1 MTREVFLARL
11 RSRLADPAP
20 PGVAHPPAP
29 APASVPRVDYP
40 PDPRSLEQRFAD
52 ELAAVNGR
60 VATPE
65 QLPGLLE
72 ELGVRTAVVLDERVA
87 LPPGIERLPLERTE
101 EADAGFTAAVAACAV
116 TGTVVV
122 ADEYRLASLLPRVH
136 VVAVPRDALVETP
149 GDVLRDL
156 NRLFGDGLPSAFA
169 LASGPSRSADIA
181 GEVVY
186 GVHGPLAV
194 IALFV

>member
-1 MTREVFLARL
+1 MNREAFLGRL

-29 APASVPRVDYP
+29 PPATVPRVGYP
-40 PDPRSLEQRFAD
+40 PDPRSLEQRFAA
-52 ELAAVNGR
+52 ELSAVRGR
-60 VATPE
+60 VAT
-65 QLPGLLE
+65 LE
-72 ELGVRTAVVLDERVA
+72 ELPGQLEALEVRTAVTTDERIA
-87 LPPGIERLPLERTE
+87 LPDGIERLPLERVA
-101 EADAGFTAAVAACAV
+101 EADAGFTTARAACAV

-122 ADEYRLASLLPRVH
+122 ADEFKLASLLPRVH
-136 VVAVPRDALVETP
+136 VVAVPRDRLVETP
-149 GDVLRDL
+149 GDILRDL
-156 NRLFGDGLPSAFA
+156 PSLFPEGLPSAFA

>member
-1 MTREVFLARL
+1 MNRDLFLSRL
-11 RSRLADPAP
+11 AARLADPAP

-29 APASVPRVDYP
+29 PPATVPRVDYP
-40 PDPRSLEQRFAD
+40 PDPRSLEERFAA
-52 ELAAVNGR
+52 ELDAVHGR
-60 VATPE
+60 VAT
-65 QLPGLLE
+65 LE
-72 ELGVRTAVVLDERVA
+72 ELPALLEQLDVRTAVVLDERIP
-87 LPPGIERLPLERTE
+87 LPEGIERLPLERVA
-101 EADAGFTAAVAACAV
+101 EADAGFTTARAACAV

-122 ADEYRLASLLPRVH
+122 ADEFRLASLLPRVH
-136 VVAVPRDALVETP
+136 VVAVPRDRLVETP
-149 GDVLRDL
+149 GDVLRDVAS
-156 NRLFGDGLPSAFA
+156 LFPDGLPSAFA